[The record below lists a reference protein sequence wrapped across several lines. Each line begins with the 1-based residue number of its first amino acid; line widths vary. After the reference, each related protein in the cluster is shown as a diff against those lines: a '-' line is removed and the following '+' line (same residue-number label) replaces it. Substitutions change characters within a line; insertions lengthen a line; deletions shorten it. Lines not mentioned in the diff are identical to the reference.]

1 MCLVTY
7 VNTLTLSSHRETYR
21 VRTFNGTEYLNKKN
35 KNKTLIKN
43 RIGFFF
49 YLLYQQKNFRHI
61 H

>member
-21 VRTFNGTEYLNKKN
+21 VRTFNGTEYLNKKQKQNLN
-35 KNKTLIKN
+35 KKQN
-43 RIGFFF
+43 RVFF